1 MPKHGF
7 YEEKHKYDLATLE
20 DRIAA
25 LEAKTKS
32 FTAGSTSSDGCMFP
46 IGTILMMC
54 PDLAAGESNIYPSTM
69 TRLFGGT
76 WEYIGAGRTVVS
88 CAPGDINGGEY
99 FNSKAQHPYD
109 NFANPH
115 KMYGRVGYAGFWKTE
130 FHRWLDGI
138 NLPRHRHTITV
149 SGHTHSIDHK
159 HYIEYNGDDFP
170 ASAENNYIFNNE
182 TRSGSQT
189 RAYIKTDGTAGA
201 SRGELESSNEV
212 SSVWG
217 PMLAGDF
224 AYQKDGK
231 WEASSSMQSGYTAPT
246 ASCSTAYGKGE
257 KEVEPVSIA
266 QPFITTYM
274 FRRKA

>member
-7 YEEKHKYDLATLE
+7 YEEKHKYDLVNLE

-25 LEAKTKS
+25 LEAKTKN

-54 PDLAAGESNIYPSTM
+54 PNRAAGEDDITPARM

-88 CAPGDINGGEY
+88 CQPGSINGGEY
-99 FNSKAQHPYD
+99 FNGTSYPTD

-115 KMYGRVGYAGFWKTE
+115 KMYGRVGYAGFWSKE
-130 FHRWLDGI
+130 FHRWLQKI
-138 NLPRHRHTITV
+138 NIPRHNHTITV
-149 SGHTHSIDHK
+149 GSHTHSIDHN

-170 ASAENNYIFNNE
+170 ASAENNYIYNNE
-182 TRSGSQT
+182 TRSGSKT
-189 RAYIKTDGTAGA
+189 RAYIKTDGTSSA

-212 SSVWG
+212 SQVWG

-224 AYQKDGK
+224 AYKENGE
-231 WEASSSMQSGYTAPT
+231 WRARSTMESGSTAPA
-246 ASCSTAYGKGE
+246 ASCSYVFGTGE
-257 KEVEPVSIA
+257 TSVEPVSISM
-266 QPFITTYM
+266 PFITTYM
-274 FRRKA
+274 FRRCK